1 MDRSNLH
8 LNLLSNSL
16 DTRVDSALPKIP
28 WRPIAA
34 KRNTL
39 ALIGPDDYE
48 KLEAVYRQE
57 KGHELVPYRS
67 GNAPSIV
74 NINALS
80 SQSVLNASEYVNG
93 NGFYLYAR
101 SDIDTLPEE
110 EICNKHQKQERH
122 EKEDEAEEEHQHLP
136 SLVKADNVDNHT
148 PSDNKN
154 KELLPAREF
163 ELAIDNI
170 EAPVKVVMLS
180 LWFWW
185 KEIAVIAF
193 TSAILLN
200 LLIGSRSRS
209 EREIVVIERHIPV
222 PTAIEATETNI
233 IALQNNSTILSTA
246 NSNILTIPSISS
258 TFPQTGNG
266 NSVLPINTNSIS
278 NQQNPISGC
287 SQIVGATN
295 VQGTS
300 DISCNISESISHS
313 SEKFCS
319 RFQSDFD
326 MMRCLGRG
334 GFGVVFEA
342 KNKLD
347 DCRYAIK
354 RITLPNKEESRARV
368 MREVKTL
375 ANCEHQNIVR
385 YFQVRERIIKI

>member
-8 LNLLSNSL
+8 LNFLTNSL
-16 DTRVDSALPKIP
+16 DTRLDMALPKIP
-28 WRPIAA
+28 WRPVAV
-34 KRNTL
+34 KSNTL
-39 ALIGPDDYE
+39 ALIAPDDFQTEGE
-48 KLEAVYRQE
+48 KYIRR
-57 KGHELVPYRS
+57 KNHELVPYGS
-67 GNAPSIV
+67 NNSPAVFNNNAI
-74 NINALS
+74 S

-93 NGFYLYAR
+93 NGFYLFAKN
-101 SDIDTLPEE
+101 DIDALSED
-110 EICNKHQKQERH
+110 EICNKNQQQETQTQEEQKL
-122 EKEDEAEEEHQHLP
+122 LP
-136 SLVKADNVDNHT
+136 LKNTGTVDNHT

-154 KELLPAREF
+154 KELLPARNF

-170 EAPVKVVMLS
+170 EAPVKVVILS

-233 IALQNNSTILSTA
+233 VALQKNSTILSTA
-246 NSNILTIPSISS
+246 NSNILTIPRTSL
-258 TFPQTGNG
+258 TFSQAAHNT
-266 NSVLPINTNSIS
+266 SVLPINASALS
-278 NQQNPISGC
+278 NQQNTTLSGC
-287 SQIVGATN
+287 QTA
-295 VQGTS
+295 QGTS
-300 DISCNISESISHS
+300 DSSNMSQSTGQP

-385 YFQVRERIIKI
+385 YFQVKK